1 MGNVGSGVQGSLDKS
16 FDVKRNVNK
25 NDAANKRN
33 TTGYDAEKLVKGVNN
48 IDENTGKIKDTVDLA
63 EEDLEYLRKLADME
77 WKKEFTTANITV
89 DMKNNNT
96 INNQGD
102 LDGWLGVLSDKLYE
116 ELGMVAD
123 GVYS

>member
-1 MGNVGSGVQGSLDKS
+1 MPK
-16 FDVKRNVNK
+16 KIRIINK
-25 NDAANKRN
+25 K
-33 TTGYDAEKLVKGVNN
+33 
-48 IDENTGKIKDTVDLA
+48 TGKIKDTVDLA

>member
-1 MGNVGSGVQGSLDKS
+1 M
-16 FDVKRNVNK
+16 
-25 NDAANKRN
+25 
-33 TTGYDAEKLVKGVNN
+33 
-48 IDENTGKIKDTVDLA
+48 A